1 MKEFRFVALLI
12 STTGFGALAP
22 VTLCNHV
29 DRSASSG
36 SDAAADSSPSAK
48 S

>member
-12 STTGFGALAP
+12 NTTGFGALAP
-22 VTLCNHV
+22 VRLCNHV
-29 DRSASSG
+29 DRSASPG
-36 SDAAADSSPSAK
+36 RDAAADSNPSAK